1 MMTYKGIV
9 KRGLVELIGE
19 VTLPEGARV
28 SVILEESVA
37 IDNRASAMAL
47 KEWLQEARQ
56 IRAHLPKTGDAA
68 EILRHLREQRA
79 NR

>member
-1 MMTYKGIV
+1 MTYRGTV
-9 KRGLVELIGE
+9 KRGLIELEGAIA
-19 VTLPEGARV
+19 LPEGARV

-37 IDNRASAMAL
+37 IDNRASAMIL
-47 KEWLQEARQ
+47 KAWLQEARQ
-56 IRAHLPKTGDAA
+56 IRAHFPKTGDAA